1 MAWRYDVAMSM
12 NRWQEFT
19 DEELRALGAGIE
31 DLAVK
36 FPKPV
41 ATALL
46 REISDELARRGG
58 APLVRGRLPADK
70 SD

>member
-1 MAWRYDVAMSM
+1 M

-19 DEELRALGAGIE
+19 DEELRALAAGIE
-31 DLAVK
+31 DLVAK

-41 ATALL
+41 ATALF

-58 APLVRGRLPADK
+58 APLWREPRGGP
-70 SD
+70 SQ